1 MDSHLW
7 LWQFV
12 TPPSY
17 LANFSQM
24 AFSLAWPPSFSF
36 LLRCLPELTFS
47 PNLGKTIWDKVG
59 KIFLATILQ
68 VIVLLF
74 LTLFPV
80 VLMEEARDV
89 HIRSRALSPS
99 FSRRRKNDNKSIRKT
114 GNYGFSSQTLYI
126 STLTVFLLDQK
137 LEKIWLRGQKI

>member
-1 MDSHLW
+1 M
-7 LWQFV
+7 
-12 TPPSY
+12 
-17 LANFSQM
+17 
-24 AFSLAWPPSFSF
+24 
-36 LLRCLPELTFS
+36 PELTFS

-114 GNYGFSSQTLYI
+114 GNYGFSQAKKTLQFQALFVKPQSMCLVRPIGKSYEI
-126 STLTVFLLDQK
+126 TIRFYYFMKMFPSK
-137 LEKIWLRGQKI
+137 